1 MLQRIAHPP
10 ESRPVVTRKQKGLG
24 LGLEALLG
32 PQVQPAGPGAGGSAA
47 TAAGPPRDLP
57 LARLQAGRYQPRSRF
72 DDAELQVLAESIRAH
87 GVMQPIVVRPVAGAA
102 DRYEIVAGERRFR
115 AASLAGLA
123 QVPVVVREVD
133 DQAAAAMALIENIQR
148 RDLGPLEEARGLK
161 RLVEEF
167 GLTHEAAA
175 QAVGRSRSAASNLLR
190 LLQLA
195 EPVQKLLDDG
205 ALEMGHARALLPLSG
220 ARQVTAAHEI
230 IARQLTA
237 RDAERLAA
245 REAAEEARAAHPGAR
260 STRGGRAGARPSA
273 EVARVEQRLAD
284 LLAAPVSIRVKD
296 AQAMRGEIAIGYAS
310 LDELNGLLAKL
321 GLDAAD

>member
-1 MLQRIAHPP
+1 M
-10 ESRPVVTRKQKGLG
+10 VTRKQKGLG

-32 PQVQPAGPGAGGSAA
+32 PQVQPAGAGMGPAA
-47 TAAGPPRDLP
+47 ADEPPRELP
-57 LARLQAGRYQPRSRF
+57 LGRLQAGKYQPRSRF
-72 DDAELQVLAESIRAH
+72 DDTELQELATSIRTH
-87 GVMQPIVVRPVAGAA
+87 GVMQPIVVRALASSA

-115 AASLAGLA
+115 AASLAGLDR
-123 QVPVVVREVD
+123 VPVIVREVD

-190 LLQLA
+190 LLQLV

-230 IARQLTA
+230 IAKQLTA
-237 RDAERLAA
+237 REAERLAA
-245 REAAEEARAAHPGAR
+245 REAAEEAKLANPGTGG
-260 STRGGRAGARPSA
+260 TRGMRGNSSVRGPSA

-296 AQAMRGEIAIGYAS
+296 ARAMRGEIAIGYAS
-310 LDELNGLLAKL
+310 LDEMNGLLGKL
-321 GLDAAD
+321 GLDAGE